1 MDKEKQPKE
10 RIVFDEDT
18 YDDEFWHDICTYW
31 QNQQEEFWE
40 PYDPDSPDDYLMADL
55 IREDYENEMAALTAF
70 FDTGK
75 SDMSSFENPLAGNPV
90 IVSGTI
96 GRWDGERRGFSPF
109 KSLADALSTSPSR
122 FGEGNPL
129 ADCEIQKVWDE
140 NGHLFVHGAHHDG
153 SVTVEVR
160 QLTDEGAAALEA
172 IEDAW
177 VGEPFEAGGRTY
189 DGSMQSV
196 NQAMRDLW
204 DAPSLC
210 PAPRYMEQCFG
221 CPAEEWQL
229 APLPMERI
237 GFEEEISEVGDLLN
251 FYIPVTFDV
260 DSVFGT
266 DVTSLGNDD
275 WLNLYADY
283 DMKRGEVS
291 DHLDISLNRAD
302 GSIEELTYPLDAGQR
317 EALRQKMDAYCKEQV
332 GKSLDEYAKELVQ
345 PETVEMKTP
354 EVSAGRSVGK
364 ATASVSLSGM
374 AAESRAAS
382 QALAGD
388 DGHDDRV
395 QDAR

>member
-90 IVSGTI
+90 IVSGTV
-96 GRWDGERRGFSPF
+96 GRWDGEHRGYSPF
-109 KSLADALSTSPSR
+109 KSLKDALDTSSSR
-122 FGEGNPL
+122 LGLGNPL

-153 SVTVEVR
+153 SVTIEVR
-160 QLTDEGAAALEA
+160 QLTDDGAAALEA

-177 VGEPFEAGGRTY
+177 VGEPFTAGGKSY

-204 DAPSLC
+204 DDPTLAPL
-210 PAPRYMEQCFG
+210 PRYMEQSFG
-221 CPAEEWQL
+221 CPAEEW
-229 APLPMERI
+229 
-237 GFEEEISEVGDLLN
+237 
-251 FYIPVTFDV
+251 
-260 DSVFGT
+260 
-266 DVTSLGNDD
+266 
-275 WLNLYADY
+275 
-283 DMKRGEVS
+283 
-291 DHLDISLNRAD
+291 
-302 GSIEELTYPLDAGQR
+302 
-317 EALRQKMDAYCKEQV
+317 
-332 GKSLDEYAKELVQ
+332 VQ
-345 PETVEMKTP
+345 PEAVEVKTP
-354 EVSAGRSVGK
+354 EVSTGRSVGK
-364 ATASVSLSGM
+364 ATASVSLSD
-374 AAESRAAS
+374 AAKKSRSAS

-388 DGHDDRV
+388 NGHDDRV
-395 QDAR
+395 QDTR